1 MNSINR
7 KELLLIFIIVL
18 FYTIGA
24 VGAIIPSKSDWFL
37 SLTPFNLLLTF
48 CVVILA
54 KKTSRLR
61 FLLFLLLAFA
71 VGIALEL
78 IGVHTG
84 MLFGNYT
91 YGNNLGTKIWGVPIV
106 IGLNWG
112 IVAVAATSVS
122 AAINIR
128 TTLKPLISAV
138 IMTTI
143 DMLIEPI
150 AHKTDF
156 WYWENNIIPIY
167 NFICW
172 FVVGVFLQYIF
183 HLLKLDEKN
192 KVYEV
197 LLLTLITFFIVL
209 NIHYL

>member
-48 CVVILA
+48 SVVILA
-54 KKTSRLR
+54 KKTSRFR

-71 VGIALEL
+71 VGITVEL

-128 TTLKPLISAV
+128 ITLKPVISAV

-172 FVVGVFLQYIF
+172 FVVGGVLQYIF

>member
-18 FYTIGA
+18 FYVIGA

-48 CVVILA
+48 SVVILA

-71 VGIALEL
+71 VGIAVEL

-112 IVAVAATSVS
+112 IVAVAAASVS

-128 TTLKPLISAV
+128 TRLKPVISAV

-172 FVVGVFLQYIF
+172 FVVGGVLQYIF

-197 LLLTLITFFIVL
+197 LLVTLITFFIVL